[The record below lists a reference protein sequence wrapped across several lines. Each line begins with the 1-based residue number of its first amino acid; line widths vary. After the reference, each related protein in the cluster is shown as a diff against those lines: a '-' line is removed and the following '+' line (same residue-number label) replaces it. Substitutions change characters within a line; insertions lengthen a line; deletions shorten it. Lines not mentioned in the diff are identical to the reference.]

1 MIIIEAPDT
10 IRLPFDSPAG
20 PLLLIRGDLARR
32 LLTGSPELTARACVR
47 AMGAVSR
54 APVSRIIGARPDPG
68 VAIRLFTVS
77 SSDGR
82 RQDRCRERTAGCAA
96 GTSTRMIYRVRYSS
110 SHDLFS
116 PEKKS
121 NVISVRLGRWFGFIY
136 GNPQSYNWAPSER
149 GKSIA
154 TFSFSEEK
162 NSLNHFLDWQNC
174 ARNWTSAA
182 SWLSIKQCAITNND
196 SNV

>member
-32 LLTGSPELTARACVR
+32 LLTGSPELTDGRRRGR

-82 RQDRCRERTAGCAA
+82 GQDRCRARTAG
-96 GTSTRMIYRVRYSS
+96 R
-110 SHDLFS
+110 
-116 PEKKS
+116 
-121 NVISVRLGRWFGFIY
+121 NVHSDDISCQVFFVARFIL
-136 GNPQSYNWAPSER
+136 S
-149 GKSIA
+149 GK
-154 TFSFSEEK
+154 EE
-162 NSLNHFLDWQNC
+162 
-174 ARNWTSAA
+174 
-182 SWLSIKQCAITNND
+182 
-196 SNV
+196 